1 MMLNKTRL
9 PLLPGNMDCDG
20 CQTHIFQLD
29 SVINILGF
37 PLKDDSSGL
46 HVH

>member
-1 MMLNKTRL
+1 MTLNETR
-9 PLLPGNMDCDG
+9 LPGNMHWES

-29 SVINILGF
+29 SMIDVLGF
-37 PLKDDSSGL
+37 PLKDDLPDL